1 VIICE
6 AGGSEGELPAFLPIP
21 YCMNKLIGTIVLLA
35 AYPILSWLLLDV
47 FRVQNPLQEGE
58 YFPLKEI
65 DYLMSTAIAGVLTF
79 VPIIVINWPPKP
91 KKVTMPKMP
100 EMALWSEKQLIALI
114 AEGIKKGHKAADIID
129 EMIENSKNPQSTYH
143 TSAKEYWQ
151 TVSGK
156 DEYRPKYRP
165 SKPDA

>member
-1 VIICE
+1 
-6 AGGSEGELPAFLPIP
+6 
-21 YCMNKLIGTIVLLA
+21 MNKLVGTIVLLA
-35 AYPILSWLLLDV
+35 AYPVIAWLLLDA
-47 FRVQNPLQEGE
+47 FREENPLLPGE
-58 YFPLKEI
+58 FFPLTEI
-65 DYLMSTAIAGVLTF
+65 NYLMAACISGAISFGA
-79 VPIIVINWPPKP
+79 IILINWPPKP
-91 KKVTMPKMP
+91 KKVNIPKMP

-114 AEGIKKGHKAADIID
+114 AEGIKKGHKGADIID

-156 DEYRPKYRP
+156 DEHRPKYRP